1 MLQWQQVRISRESD
15 IAVASRLARQAATE
29 LGFRKL
35 DAYSIAIAA
44 SELACNTLVHGGGG
58 WFALRAL
65 AGPQGLEMLASDF
78 GPGIVDVALALREGY
93 SSVGS
98 LGCGLSGVQRLMDH
112 LEIVSSPG
120 NGTRVQACKWL

>member
-1 MLQWQQVRISRESD
+1 MHQWQQMRIARESD

-29 LGFRKL
+29 LGFGKL
-35 DAYSIAIAA
+35 DSYSIAIAA

-65 AGPQGLEMLASDF
+65 AGPQGLALLATDH
-78 GPGIVDVALALREGY
+78 GPGIADVALALREGY
-93 SSVGS
+93 SSIGS
-98 LGCGLSGVQRLMDH
+98 LGCGLSGVQRLMDQ

-120 NGTRVQACKWL
+120 QGARVQACKWR